1 MVEHAIKHFLLK
13 TAQWTCAWF
22 NKSKFHIILHLPKH
36 IRRFGPA
43 ILFATEAFESFNA
56 VIRAKS
62 IHSNR
67 QAPSRDIGMA
77 FAQGN
82 RVRHLL
88 SGGYFIPAHLLSTP
102 LDKASELPHSEM
114 LIPSNWHT
122 VGPGPLHLI
131 DADQTVQSYLGLSDG
146 GERTLLLGIILQS
159 VAVSQSD
166 ELSGKC
172 KTDKQQDPCPFNQ
185 TLTGTK
191 LPGVVGASADQ
202 RYVTGTEICL
212 LNGDKCVVGQHVIV
226 RPPHPNMPTFIAC
239 LREIIQQVGSQNHD
253 NSKPDGLLLETIDS
267 SSISTRFQMP
277 RLQYR
282 NEWSFVPIS
291 VSFTPMLSSD

>member
-1 MVEHAIKHFLLK
+1 M
-13 TAQWTCAWF
+13 
-22 NKSKFHIILHLPKH
+22 HLPKH

-88 SGGYFIPAHLLSTP
+88 SGGYFIPAHLLSTQ
-102 LDKASELPHSEM
+102 LDITSELPRPEM

-131 DADQTVQSYLGLSDG
+131 NADQTVQSYLGLSG
-146 GERTLLLGIILQS
+146 GGELERTLSLGIIYPPI
-159 VAVSQSD
+159 AVSKAD
-166 ELSGKC
+166 EFLGKC
-172 KTDKQQDPCPFNQ
+172 KTDKQQCPCPFNQ

-226 RPPHPNMPTFIAC
+226 QPPHPNMPTFVAC
-239 LREIIQQVGSQNHD
+239 LHEIILQVGSQNHD

-267 SSISTRFQMP
+267 SFTSTRFQMP
-277 RLQYR
+277 RLQYQ

-291 VSFTPMLSSD
+291 VRFTLILSSD